1 MILNYIHKY
10 LTIKIK
16 KKVKNYNLFKNI
28 DKDEIKLNPGL
39 FYILVDNRY
48 LDQNEQKNI
57 SNSIINF
64 LQSIP
69 KGSYYKIFGLDVK
82 PKEYN
87 QENINESISKIDSFQ
102 LDTNKIINI
111 NYILN
116 LIHLSKNEYKN
127 YLLPKNIFIITEGD
141 IEPESEVLNI
151 IEKLSND
158 FTFYLIGIGQH
169 LNKEFISNAGYCGK
183 DTFR

>member
-1 MILNYIHKY
+1 M
-10 LTIKIK
+10 
-16 KKVKNYNLFKNI
+16 
-28 DKDEIKLNPGL
+28 
-39 FYILVDNRY
+39 
-48 LDQNEQKNI
+48 
-57 SNSIINF
+57 
-64 LQSIP
+64 
-69 KGSYYKIFGLDVK
+69 DVK